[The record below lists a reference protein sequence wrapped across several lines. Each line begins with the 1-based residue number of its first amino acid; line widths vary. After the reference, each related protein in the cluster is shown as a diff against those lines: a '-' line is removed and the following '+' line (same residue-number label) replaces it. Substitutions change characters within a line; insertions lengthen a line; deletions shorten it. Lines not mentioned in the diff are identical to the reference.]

1 MIKLYKF
8 IFIILLSLISTSCAS
23 ENKYESMQRNL
34 GDLEF
39 LQTILRETAMMR
51 WEQNLPKYSPVVDDR
66 QGLSNFEDS
75 GPVSN
80 DAKSIALRNQLIEAW
95 GELGSTEDL
104 SLDRLCEIWFQ
115 GLFGISDAFSKE
127 FSEARAQVESSG
139 LKLETLENIT
149 MTQDNRRTINYPA
162 PGERRYLFVCE
173 STTVFR
179 LSRPGFTLPSQSKI
193 AYYYYLENG
202 LLKSNFQVQVGANT
216 LSATN

>member
-23 ENKYESMQRNL
+23 ENKYESLQKRL

-39 LQTILRETAMMR
+39 LQSILRETAMIR
-51 WEQNLPKYSPVVDDR
+51 WEQNLPKYSSVEDDP

-80 DAKSIALRNQLIEAW
+80 DAKSIALRNQLIEDW

-104 SLDRLCEIWFQ
+104 SLDRLCEFWFQ

-127 FSEARAQVESSG
+127 FSEARAQVENSG

-162 PGERRYLFVCE
+162 PGERRNLFVCE
-173 STTVFR
+173 ATTVFR
-179 LSRPGFTLPSQSKI
+179 LSRPGFTPPNQSKI
-193 AYYYYLENG
+193 AYYYYLKNG
-202 LLKSNFQVQVGANT
+202 LLKSNFQAQVGVNT
-216 LSATN
+216 LSTTN